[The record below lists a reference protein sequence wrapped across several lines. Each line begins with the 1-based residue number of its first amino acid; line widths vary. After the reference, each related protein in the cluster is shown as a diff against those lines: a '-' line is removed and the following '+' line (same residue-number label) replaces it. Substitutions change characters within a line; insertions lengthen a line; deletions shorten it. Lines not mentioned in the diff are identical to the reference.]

1 MRKKLQELDHE
12 KRYTFT
18 GFVERLGK
26 KRENNHW
33 KPTLLLTNLMG
44 GKYKI

>member
-12 KRYTFT
+12 KRCTFT
-18 GFVERLGK
+18 GFVERPGK

-33 KPTLLLTNLMG
+33 KPTLLLTNLMII
-44 GKYKI
+44 K